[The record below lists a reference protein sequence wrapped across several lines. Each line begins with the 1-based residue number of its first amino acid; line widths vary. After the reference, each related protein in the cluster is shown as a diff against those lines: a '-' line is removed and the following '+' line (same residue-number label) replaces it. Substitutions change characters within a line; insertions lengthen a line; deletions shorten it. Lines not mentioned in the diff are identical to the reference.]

1 MQPYFFPYV
10 GYFQLVKAVDTF
22 IFYDDV
28 NFIKRGWINRNNI
41 LLQGN
46 KYLFSIPCVKPSQN
60 DLIKDTEVN
69 YGHPNLRKIKKTFYH
84 AYNNKERFEE
94 IQAIFEKVLS
104 SKNRTIA
111 DMAMESVQQVAE
123 YLNLDTDFKVS
134 SQEYPENRELDKA
147 ERLIDISQKEGADTY
162 INAIGGKEL
171 YDKGHFA
178 EKGIQ
183 LYFLEPVLTPYK
195 QSSDE
200 FISGLSIL
208 DLLMHLSKED
218 VNKKLD
224 DFTLL

>member
-46 KYLFSIPCVKPSQN
+46 KFLFSIPCVKPSQN

-69 YGHPNLRKIKKTFYH
+69 HGHPGLQKIKKTFFH
-84 AYNNKERFEE
+84 AYNGQDNFE
-94 IQAIFEKVLS
+94 AVDALFKKVLS
-104 SKNRTIA
+104 PENKTIA
-111 DMAMESVQQVAE
+111 EMAIESVQLVAD
-123 YLNLDTDFKVS
+123 YLNMDTSFKIS
-134 SQEYPENRELDKA
+134 SKAYPQNRDLDKA
-147 ERLIDISQKEGADTY
+147 DRLIDIAQKEGADTY

-171 YDKGHFA
+171 YDKGYFN

-183 LYFLEPVLTPYK
+183 LYFLDPTLTPYK

-208 DLLMHLSKED
+208 DLLIHLPKEQ
-218 VNKKLD
+218 VNEKLD